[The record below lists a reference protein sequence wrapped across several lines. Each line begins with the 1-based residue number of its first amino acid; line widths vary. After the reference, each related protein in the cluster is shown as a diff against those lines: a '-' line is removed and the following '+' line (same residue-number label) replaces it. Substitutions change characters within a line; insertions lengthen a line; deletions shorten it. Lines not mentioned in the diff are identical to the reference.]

1 MDNLNIPNTLTIA
14 RILIIPIFAMAA
26 VYGRYDYAL
35 YLFFAAAIT
44 DALDGLIAR
53 MMNQRTV
60 LGTFLD
66 PLADKFLLVTSYI
79 LFSIYGII
87 PTWLTITLISRDII
101 LVTGWI
107 VIYLVTDTAK
117 VEPSIFGKI
126 ATAMQLILI
135 WYVLLDINLPKIPDI
150 QDPLIWATM
159 VCTVFSGLHYIYRGI
174 TQTNA

>member
-1 MDNLNIPNTLTIA
+1 MDTLNIPNTLTIM
-14 RILIIPIFAMAA
+14 RILIIPLFAMA
-26 VYGRYDYAL
+26 VIYDRYDSAL

-53 MMNQRTV
+53 LTNQKTI

-79 LFSIYGII
+79 LFSISGII

-101 LVTGWI
+101 LVTGW
-107 VIYLVTDTAK
+107 VVLYFVAHTAK
-117 VEPSIFGKI
+117 VEPSLFGKI

-135 WYVLLDINLPKIPDI
+135 WYVLLKINIPNLPGI
-150 QDPLIWATM
+150 QNSLVWITAL
-159 VCTVFSGLHYIYRGI
+159 CTVFSGLHYIYRGI